1 MWATEMRI
9 CEECG
14 AEFSASKFAHPRD
27 AAKLCKNCIEKQ
39 AGIPKRYR
47 QYGRGRKAPN
57 IDALMPEFSQA
68 VTEYHDE
75 KNFIHTK
82 YVTDFIRANA
92 EKFPI
97 LNKFTPD
104 YALNR
109 KLNQCFAKS
118 NDFELHRLTRGRHA
132 GPIWKR
138 ISE

>member
-1 MWATEMRI
+1 MWATEIRI
-9 CEECG
+9 CERCG

-27 AAKLCKNCIEKQ
+27 AARFCKDCIGKM
-39 AGIPKRYR
+39 AGPVDRYR

-57 IDALMPEFSQA
+57 IDARMPEFSQA
-68 VTEYHDE
+68 MAQYTDE
-75 KNFIHTK
+75 KIFIHTK
-82 YVTDFIRANA
+82 YVTEFVRANT
-92 EKFPI
+92 EKYPT

-118 NDFELHRLTRGRHA
+118 KDFELHRLTRGRHA

-138 ISE
+138 ISV